1 MKADWEALGDEYA
14 SSSSVLIGDVDCT
27 VETALC
33 SEMGVSGYPTIKYWK
48 DGKANDYQ
56 SGRDAVSLKKHVKD
70 NLEVACTISDPSGCT
85 AKEVAFIGTAKALD
99 SAAVTA
105 QLNRLNGM
113 KGNKMSS
120 ELKTWLFQRIN
131 ILTQVA
137 KSQE

>member
-56 SGRDAVSLKKHVKD
+56 SGRDAVSLKKV
-70 NLEVACTISDPSGCT
+70 VVFISGVFFC
-85 AKEVAFIGTAKALD
+85 
-99 SAAVTA
+99 
-105 QLNRLNGM
+105 
-113 KGNKMSS
+113 
-120 ELKTWLFQRIN
+120 LFSLIYYFAPN
-131 ILTQVA
+131 CIFPH
-137 KSQE
+137 